1 MKWRKAVTAAATAFA
16 ATLGV
21 VGTTGLA
28 AASAGHPAPHSAIR
42 RASGTT
48 HQAPSLRGITLHPV
62 AIKRHG
68 APEIT
73 VPRSKVGHHVNPLG
87 GGNLLYH
94 GGPVQ
99 GDPEVYLLFWGSWWN
114 SGCTNTQGN
123 GGADETYLYD
133 YYHGMGSSAD
143 NVSPI
148 ASQYGDSSGTHPTF
162 PTAAGQAFIT
172 WNADCTDPPQSAS
185 DAQLAAEAASYAS
198 YLRSAGYPIDNN
210 TQIVVISPS
219 GTNPGGGFGSQ
230 YCAYHNWTQMSDGTF
245 LSWTNLPYIPDA
257 GGNCGANIIQNGF
270 DGWSIVG
277 GHEYMESTTDPF
289 VNSPSPG
296 SAWYDDQGYEIG
308 DKCAWTNLFTETLGS
323 WGTFAQQ
330 PEWDNSTGS
339 CQPVD
344 TISVTGPGN
353 QTTTAGTGVSLQI
366 HGSSHEGNPLTFTAS
381 GLPAGLSISA
391 SGLIS
396 GTPTTPGVSSV
407 RVTAT
412 DTTPSV
418 SGLATFTWTVKP
430 AAVTGPIKVVGGN
443 YKCLDDYLSHT
454 YNGADVDLWQC
465 LGTGRQQW
473 TAAAGN
479 TLTVFG
485 KCLTNQGG
493 INSNGNEI
501 VISACTGSG
510 TQKWVH
516 QSNGSYLNPATGK
529 CLNDHASGTA
539 NGTEIELWR
548 CNGASAEDWV
558 GP

>member
-1 MKWRKAVTAAATAFA
+1 MKIRWRKAVTAAVTALT

-21 VGTTGLA
+21 AGTTGLA
-28 AASAGHPAPHSAIR
+28 GASTGHPAPRHAQVP
-42 RASGTT
+42 GV
-48 HQAPSLRGITLHPV
+48 RGITLHPV
-62 AIKRHG
+62 AIKKHG
-68 APEIT
+68 APKIT
-73 VPRSKVGHHVNPLG
+73 VPRWKVKHHVKRLG

-99 GDPEVYLLFWGSWWN
+99 GDPELYLLFWGSWWKSN
-114 SGCTNTQGN
+114 CSDTQGN
-123 GGADETYLYD
+123 GSADETYLYD

-148 ASQYGDSSGTHPTF
+148 ASQYGDANGTHPTF
-162 PTAAGQAFIT
+162 PTVAGQAFIT
-172 WNADCTDPPQSAS
+172 WNADCTDPPQSAT

-198 YLRSAGYPIDNN
+198 FLQSSGFTIDNN
-210 TQIVVISPS
+210 TQILVISPS

-277 GHEYMESTTDPF
+277 GHEYMESVSDPF

-296 SAWYDDQGYEIG
+296 SAWYDDQGFEIG
-308 DKCAWTNLFTETLGS
+308 DKCAWTGLFTETLGS

-330 PEWDNSTGS
+330 PEWDNSTSS

-344 TISVTGPGN
+344 RISVNNPGN

-366 HGSSHEGNPLTFTAS
+366 NGSSTESNPLTFSAS

-407 RVTAT
+407 TVTAT

-418 SGLATFTWTVKP
+418 SGSATFTWTVNP
-430 AAVTGPIKVVGGN
+430 MVHTGPIRNVGGN
-443 YKCLDDYLSHT
+443 FKCLDDFLGRT
-454 YNGADVDLWQC
+454 FNGNEVDLWAC
-465 LGTGRQQW
+465 NGTARQRW
-473 TAAAGN
+473 TAAASN
-479 TLTVFG
+479 TLRVFG
-485 KCLTNQGG
+485 KCLDNRGG

-501 VISACTGSG
+501 VIWACNGSG
-510 TQKWVH
+510 AQKWVH
-516 QSNGSYLNPATGK
+516 LINGSYMNPATGK
-529 CLNDHASGTA
+529 CLNDRRSGTA
-539 NGTEIELWR
+539 NGNEIELWR
-548 CNGASAEDWV
+548 CNGASAEHWI